1 MYSPRTSLTQPS
13 MCTGR
18 VRLGSLAATATASAG
33 TSLSTALNVQLLCPS
48 TVSCTWLTE
57 AVRIL
62 TASAIL
68 RDTVMV
74 STKEGCVWDSGSA
87 IAPDMEVL
95 TLTPVGIQCLGSI
108 SKKFLKLRLKSRD
121 YIRTC

>member
-1 MYSPRTSLTQPS
+1 

-18 VRLGSLAATATASAG
+18 VRLGSLAATAAASAG

-68 RDTVMV
+68 RDCNGIHKGRVRVGFWVGNCAGYGSVDAYT
-74 STKEGCVWDSGSA
+74 GWDSVSR
-87 IAPDMEVL
+87 IYIEEVPYSSGL
-95 TLTPVGIQCLGSI
+95 NLETTSEPARMGVL
-108 SKKFLKLRLKSRD
+108 
-121 YIRTC
+121 